1 MAFKLKYNKSSFPFK
16 NEKLI
21 ESAGKGYTAD
31 FKTSGVGSA
40 GAIAAR
46 VGGGIKKTSK
56 KAMDKLMSA
65 ATGGIV

>member
-21 ESAGKGYTAD
+21 ESAAKGYSSD
-31 FKTSGVGSA
+31 YKTSGAGSA
-40 GAIAAR
+40 GAIIASA
-46 VGGGIKKTSK
+46 VTGITKKSK
-56 KAMDKLMSA
+56 KAMNKLMIA

>member
-21 ESAGKGYTAD
+21 KSASKGYTAD
-31 FKTSGVGSA
+31 FKTSGAGSA
-40 GAIAAR
+40 GAIAAK
-46 VGGGIKKTSK
+46 VGVHVQKASK

-65 ATGGIV
+65 ATGGII

>member
-1 MAFKLKYNKSSFPFK
+1 MAFKLKYNRSSFPFK
-16 NEKLI
+16 NEELI
-21 ESAGKGYTAD
+21 KSASKGYTAD

-46 VGGGIKKTSK
+46 VGVGIKKASK

-65 ATGGIV
+65 ATGGVA